1 MGNVVWEKQK
11 GPIIRINILC
21 EGRTKASIKYEA
33 GLQFQLEVGQTRKPK
48 PSHEIDVRKVCFS
61 DLSLFIL
68 PAGGN
73 VVASLGKLVVPGPT
87 SNCAE
92 HTIGSYIC

>member
-11 GPIIRINILC
+11 GPIITINILC

-33 GLQFQLEVGQTRKPK
+33 GLQFQLEVGRTRKPK
-48 PSHEIDVRKVCFS
+48 PSCEGDVKEKCFS

-68 PAGGN
+68 LPGGN
-73 VVASLGKLVVPGPT
+73 AAAS
-87 SNCAE
+87 
-92 HTIGSYIC
+92 